1 MATWTDKQIK
11 ELKEIY
17 LVKEKPELEKHFDK
31 KWPAIAAKA
40 LSLGL
45 SRRGKA
51 SAKSTKPKKPGH
63 WGSDVHQLQKMID
76 DRADAKELER
86 ELRRPFEDIMAE
98 AKKLDMDCGYLE
110 GGGSSSSLALPFEK
124 EIKSRLGLVLDL
136 DVRVNIRSFRVEMGN
151 G

>member
-63 WGSDVHQLQKMID
+63 WGS
-76 DRADAKELER
+76 DAKELER